1 MPIKTTNLNP
11 HYVVDIWRDE
21 DPTDPLDMECHGVI
35 HHAYCERGMLNSR
48 RAPKE
53 MAKLAYALAR
63 GELADFFFDEGGH
76 LPIGFIP
83 ETEEADWFD
92 LGGVEPPTTLGGY
105 AVHPGAV
112 HPIKEVQHNTN
123 LLKRFGVPDT
133 PENIYREDM
142 PPELVA
148 ALTRYLLSEVLFTKE
163 LTSHGNAYGSHFVW
177 AEKRDIVE
185 QWGVDPD
192 NAHASFEDWCKEFQ
206 CYIDGDVWGF
216 TIDYIE
222 CDDPQDPLAPRYE
235 EPGLESC
242 GGFIGDDSSNVV
254 SRMADHWFD
263 LDEADADAVR
273 REIGSY
279 MRSTTLYIPII
290 G

>member
-63 GELADFFFDEGGH
+63 GELADFFEEGGQ
-76 LPIGFIP
+76 LPSWFLL

-105 AVHPGAV
+105 AM
-112 HPIKEVQHNTN
+112 HPIKEVQHNAS
-123 LLKRFGVPDT
+123 LLRKFGVPDT

-142 PPELVA
+142 PPELIES
-148 ALTRYLLSEVLFTKE
+148 LTRYLLSEVMLTKE
-163 LTSHGNAYGSHFVW
+163 ITPCGGSYGSHFVW

-192 NAHASFEDWCKEFQ
+192 NAHAAFEDWCAELQ
-206 CYIDGDVWGF
+206 HYLEGDVWGF

-242 GGFIGDDSSNVV
+242 GGFIGDDSANIV
-254 SRMADHWFD
+254 SRMADQWSD
-263 LDEADADAVR
+263 LDEADITYAVR
-273 REIGSY
+273 REMGPY
-279 MRSTTLYIPII
+279 MRPMTIYVPIK
-290 G
+290 